1 MKIRKHAKISPLIY
15 AASSLQPATLVCQ
28 LNQSPWDVISFP
40 IEENEDPQTPPPS
53 FSYEPDGYA
62 NTGTFYDSNGT
73 VTSVTSMKLDDEREM
88 KEIKWDYYYDA
99 SISEVGGDFV
109 KYENNDIENNQD
121 EDVDMEE
128 LGLDKDSG
136 DNLCRHQFD
145 EVKHYNNSAKIPDKQ
160 QEAAAAA
167 IGRARCRPRAKKSS
181 FSSSPYQFY
190 YYSGFGPSWGKKRG
204 YRKTDSDAAA
214 RDVEHVQSMAEVSN
228 DSHLTQFSSSQINY
242 DEFDYVEGEDNEE
255 KNGKKRARKPIK
267 ARSLKS
273 LM

>member
-1 MKIRKHAKISPLIY
+1 MRIRKHAKISPLIY
-15 AASSLQPATLVCQ
+15 AASSIQPATLVCQ

-40 IEENEDPQTPPPS
+40 IEENQDPQTPLPS
-53 FSYEPDGYA
+53 FSYQHDGYA
-62 NTGTFYDSNGT
+62 NTGTFYDSIGT

-99 SISEVGGDFV
+99 SISEVGGDSV
-109 KYENNDIENNQD
+109 KYENNQD
-121 EDVDMEE
+121 EDVYMEE

-136 DNLCRHQFD
+136 DNLCRHHFD
-145 EVKHYNNSAKIPDKQ
+145 EVKHYNNYAKIPDKQ

-167 IGRARCRPRAKKSS
+167 IGSSRHRPRAKKSS
-181 FSSSPYQFY
+181 FSSSPYEFY
-190 YYSGFGPSWGKKRG
+190 YYSGFGPSWGRKRG
-204 YRKTDSDAAA
+204 YRKADSDATAK
-214 RDVEHVQSMAEVSN
+214 DVQCMAQVSN

-242 DEFDYVEGEDNEE
+242 DEFDYVEGEDVEE
-255 KNGKKRARKPIK
+255 KNGKKKARKPIK